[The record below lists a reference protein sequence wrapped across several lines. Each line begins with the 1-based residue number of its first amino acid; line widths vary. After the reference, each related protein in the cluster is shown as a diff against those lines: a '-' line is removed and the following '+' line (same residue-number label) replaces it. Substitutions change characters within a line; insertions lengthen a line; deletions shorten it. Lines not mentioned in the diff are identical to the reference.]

1 MNRLDKQL
9 IGWLAAAVMGAALIG
24 VIIYNVVS
32 DDGGKSTQSNALAN
46 TSSPLGNV
54 SNAQGP
60 PPDVAED
67 VKRILDEKNRVGKD
81 KVPDVPPGQQGT
93 RVDTNPQETCDP
105 DLPPNAFP
113 EWKNNPESLA
123 QAKQMAKQIIVGE
136 VTNVETG
143 PGLRAAAPGEPGGE
157 VVTPVQNVTIQVKDK
172 VKGSGK
178 AGDTITIQR
187 LGDDRGCFRAA
198 GDPPYKKAEQVL
210 LLLEDGVGGR
220 PAHAI
225 SPAGRYKVKEGK
237 LEVVEDNP
245 IATEVAGKKLDEV
258 VAKLKG
264 P

>member
-1 MNRLDKQL
+1 MNRLDKQF

-24 VIIYNVVS
+24 VVIYNVVS
-32 DDGGKSTQSNALAN
+32 DEGGKSTSNALAN
-46 TSSPLGNV
+46 ASSSLGNI

-60 PPDVAED
+60 PSDVAED

-81 KVPDVPPGQQGT
+81 KVPDVPPGQQGP
-93 RVDTNPQETCDP
+93 RLDTNPQDTCDP

-113 EWKNNPESLA
+113 EWKNNPASLGE
-123 QAKQMAKQIIVGE
+123 AKQMAKQIVVGD

-143 PGLRAAAPGEPGGE
+143 QELRAEAPGEPGGE
-157 VVTPVQNVTIQVKDK
+157 VVTPVQNVTVQVKDK
-172 VKGSGK
+172 VKGSAK

-220 PAHAI
+220 PSHAI

-237 LEVVEDNP
+237 LEVVEHNP